1 MKRSQ
6 FLAGTVVG
14 LALVAGCSDDTH
26 SPTVHEQR
34 KATIAGTFIVESVPA
49 EINGVPAS
57 GAFAHLVGKV
67 VSFAISFDEIE
78 KIHFQN
84 DPPPDRMV
92 ELVSGPVTVSF
103 TGDPGL
109 ARDIAP
115 VFEGQ
120 RFKFSMTDEV
130 ILTDFIGFVMA
141 GTSSERYSFEISV
154 FYGGTLDEDGYPE
167 LEDFSEEL
175 GEATLRRFGAG
186 EGDPMTDYAIGSA
199 SVSFTGT
206 EDLVGN

>member
-1 MKRSQ
+1 MKRTMI
-6 FLAGTVVG
+6 LLTA
-14 LALVAGCSDDTH
+14 LALVVFACGMVQARKLVA
-26 SPTVHEQR
+26 SPVYDVGHER
-34 KATIAGTFIVESVPA
+34 WPNTEF
-49 EINGVPAS
+49 
-57 GAFAHLVGKV
+57 
-67 VSFAISFDEIE
+67 SFDDIE
-78 KIHFQN
+78 EIHFRD

-115 VFEGQ
+115 VFEDQ

-130 ILTDFIGFVMA
+130 VLIDFTGSVMA

-154 FYGGTLDEDGYPE
+154 FCSGTLDEDGYPE

-186 EGDPMTDYAIGSA
+186 EGDPMTDLATGSA
-199 SVSFTGT
+199 SVSFAGT
-206 EDLVGN
+206 EDLIGN